1 MLSDEKLTFL
11 TQIAKGLAGQFG
23 ENCEVV
29 IHQINEDN
37 INNSI
42 VSIENGHVSSRH
54 LGDGTFSSS
63 LRSLKKRP

>member
-1 MLSDEKLTFL
+1 M
-11 TQIAKGLAGQFG
+11 AKGLAGQFG

-29 IHQINEDN
+29 IHQIIEDN

-54 LGDGTFSSS
+54 LGVGPSQVV
-63 LRSLKKRP
+63 LEALKKDP